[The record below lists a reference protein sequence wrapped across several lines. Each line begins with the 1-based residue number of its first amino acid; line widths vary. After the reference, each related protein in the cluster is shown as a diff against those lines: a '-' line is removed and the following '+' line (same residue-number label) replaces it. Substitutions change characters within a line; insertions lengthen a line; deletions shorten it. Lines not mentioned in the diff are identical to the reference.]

1 MPKFRV
7 NIELSVTRGT
17 AVLEAD
23 TAEDALEMARNM
35 TSAEIIDIFD
45 IATDNV
51 YEVVDAWEEEG

>member
-23 TAEDALEMARNM
+23 TVEDALETARNM
-35 TSAEIIDIFD
+35 TSAEIVNTFD

>member
-17 AVLEAD
+17 AVLEAN
-23 TAEDALEMARNM
+23 TVEDALEMARNM
-35 TSAEIIDIFD
+35 TSAEIVDIFD

-51 YEVVDAWEEEG
+51 YEVVDAWEEED